1 MQGYSWDS
9 WIVRKMNLELEGL
22 KAKGKL
28 NKDTIIHCQH
38 QGKTYAIV
46 AGEFALAMLRKQ
58 RIVSHPE
65 SNDRLTY
72 KLESVSQ
79 KTILLH

>member
-1 MQGYSWDS
+1 MQGNSWDS
-9 WIVRKMNLELEGL
+9 WIVRKMNRELEEL
-22 KAKGKL
+22 EANGKL

-38 QGKTYAIV
+38 RGKKYAIV

-65 SNDRLTY
+65 SNDKLTY
-72 KLESVSQ
+72 KLESVCQ
-79 KTILLH
+79 RTILLH